1 MSKNKYRSEKFE
13 KKQKQ
18 IRVRKTILWSIVGIL
33 LLAGFIY
40 WMNRESLKISVVQ
53 VSDLQFADEKK
64 VQADVEEMLAGKYLG
79 LISRR
84 NALFIDR
91 DDIAQKIL
99 ERNIFIE
106 TARVS
111 VKRFDVLQI
120 DAVEFGAVAK
130 WCGESTKK
138 KLRECYLMN
147 SNGNI
152 FTKEVVINKE
162 DVPVFYG
169 PISQDYIIGKS
180 FLDSDQFKN
189 VIQFVEKLKTLNIF
203 VRSVETS
210 DFETIVIQTTAGP
223 YIMISTLNDSQTV
236 IENLGVVIETEEIN
250 KAQLSNLEYID
261 LRFTNKAFYK
271 IK

>member
-18 IRVRKTILWSIVGIL
+18 IRVRKTIIWSIVGIL
-33 LLAGFIY
+33 LVAGFIY
-40 WMNRESLKISVVQ
+40 WMNRESMKVSTVQ

-64 VQADVEEMLAGKYLG
+64 VQTEVEEMIAGKYLG
-79 LISRR
+79 LISKRCIP
-84 NALFIDR
+84 FINR
-91 DDIAQKIL
+91 EDIAEKIL
-99 ERNIFIE
+99 EKNLFIE
-106 TARVS
+106 SAKVS
-111 VKRFDVLQI
+111 VKKFDILQVE
-120 DAVEFGAVAK
+120 ATEFGAVAK
-130 WCGESTKK
+130 WCGESSKK
-138 KLRECYLMN
+138 KLRECYLLN

-162 DVPVFYG
+162 DVPIFYG
-169 PISQDYIIGKS
+169 PISKDYIIGKS
-180 FLDSDQFKN
+180 FLKPDQFKN

-210 DFETIVIQTTAGP
+210 DFETIAVQTTAGP
-223 YIMISTLNDSQTV
+223 YIMISTLNDSQKI
-236 IENLGVVIETEEIN
+236 IENLGVVIDTEEIN

>member
-18 IRVRKTILWSIVGIL
+18 IRVRKTIIWSIVGIIL
-33 LLAGFIY
+33 LSGFIY
-40 WMNRESLKISVVQ
+40 WMNHESMKVSSVQ

-64 VQADVEEMLAGKYLG
+64 VQAEVEEIISGKYFG
-79 LISRR
+79 IVSKKSTP
-84 NALFIDR
+84 FIAR
-91 DDIAQKIL
+91 DEIVRKIL
-99 ERNIFIE
+99 EKNIFIE
-106 TARVS
+106 SVSVS
-111 VKRFDVLQI
+111 VKKFDILQI
-120 DAVEFGAVAK
+120 EAVEFGAVAK
-130 WCGESTKK
+130 WCGESAKK
-138 KLRECYLMN
+138 KLRECYLLN

-180 FLDSDQFKN
+180 FLEPDQFKN
-189 VIQFVEKLKTLNIF
+189 VVAFVEKLKSLNIF
-203 VRSVETS
+203 VRSVETA
-210 DFETIVIQTTAGP
+210 DFETIAVQTTAGP

-236 IENLGVVIETEEIN
+236 IDNLGVVIETEEIN